1 MFASFVYKFGFL
13 KQGEAKNALEV
24 LRKPAVPID
33 LQVQIK
39 ICMLVAIQFHPSS
52 SIRLS
57 LHPYC
62 MI

>member
-1 MFASFVYKFGFL
+1 MFASFVYNFGFL

-39 ICMLVAIQFHPSS
+39 ICMLVAI
-52 SIRLS
+52 
-57 LHPYC
+57 
-62 MI
+62 